1 MDNETSEPT
10 ITGHDLLA
18 SSESMPDV
26 IELPEAIFATFA
38 DDGFPTGF
46 YSTIVVGDDYPDEA
60 IEITQEQWLEFV
72 NNSGRRK
79 WVDGEVVEYNPPIE
93 PTPPSPITRRQLR
106 LTLVRN
112 GISIAGVD
120 AAIAAMPDGLAKE
133 EAQIEW
139 ADASTFN
146 RDHPTLLLIASALGL
161 TDEQID
167 AMWAE
172 AVTA

>member
-1 MDNETSEPT
+1 MEDQSTEPKIAGHELLTTNE
-10 ITGHDLLA
+10 A
-18 SSESMPDV
+18 SPDG
-26 IELPEAIFATFA
+26 IELPEAIFATFD

-46 YSTIVVGDDYPDEA
+46 YSTILFGDEYPDDA
-60 IEITQEQWLEFV
+60 IEITNEQWLEFI

-79 WVDGEVVEYNPPIE
+79 WVDGEVVEYSPPIE

-161 TDEQID
+161 TEEQID

-172 AVTA
+172 AVLA